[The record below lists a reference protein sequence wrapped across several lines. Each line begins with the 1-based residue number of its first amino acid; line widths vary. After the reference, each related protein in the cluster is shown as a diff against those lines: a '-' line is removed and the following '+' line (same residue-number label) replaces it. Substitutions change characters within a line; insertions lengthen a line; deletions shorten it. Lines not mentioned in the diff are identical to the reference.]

1 MLFRSEFDAEG
12 QLTSAVDYVTSDNS
26 HILYLAENHG
36 ESALGG
42 SVTDA
47 ISKANLST
55 STVSLLLDNGVPDDC
70 SLLVFNQPQTDL
82 SADEAQM
89 VRDYL
94 EGGGQVMI
102 LLTRTDLA
110 NFNAI
115 LADYG
120 LAMAQGYIGDTARY
134 YAQYGRFYFSA
145 TLYASSPITAQFGD
159 DDLTLIYG
167 AHGMTQC
174 DPVRDTITVTPFM
187 TTTESGYS
195 DAGGQTGTYILGAQ
209 AEEETDGG
217 TARLTVFTTES
228 VVDQSILTF
237 NPSMVNLD
245 IFLNAATSGMED
257 ISAISIPAKSLEI
270 TYNTVLNP
278 GMWSTL
284 YLAVIPLGV
293 LIGGL
298 AYWIKRRKL

>member
-1 MLFRSEFDAEG
+1 
-12 QLTSAVDYVTSDNS
+12 
-26 HILYLAENHG
+26 
-36 ESALGG
+36 
-42 SVTDA
+42 
-47 ISKANLST
+47 
-55 STVSLLLDNGVPDDC
+55 
-70 SLLVFNQPQTDL
+70 
-82 SADEAQM
+82 
-89 VRDYL
+89 
-94 EGGGQVMI
+94 
-102 LLTRTDLA
+102 
-110 NFNAI
+110 
-115 LADYG
+115 
-120 LAMAQGYIGDTARY
+120 MAQGYIGDTARY

-145 TLYASSPITAQFGD
+145 TLSASSPITAQFGD

-228 VVDQSILTF
+228 MVDQSILTF